1 SVRKSVDE
9 HFAGI
14 AAGPPVTRAYPTEPP
29 QTAPREATLTLEV
42 ALPVVVGGYHIPA
55 ARDADIPALQVLATI
70 LSAGESSRMHRRL
83 VRQDQLAVAAG
94 GFAEAMEDSGL
105 FLVYAVHLPD
115 RDQAQIR
122 KVLLGEI
129 ERVRSKLVDGA
140 ELAKA
145 KHQLTAAYVFGLES
159 VEGVAREL
167 GLAELIEGDWR
178 RFLDASERYDRVTA
192 EDVKRVAAKYL
203 LDNNLTFVTLKPAPP
218 KTATGGGAP

>member
-1 SVRKSVDE
+1 
-9 HFAGI
+9 
-14 AAGPPVTRAYPTEPP
+14 
-29 QTAPREATLTLEV
+29 
-42 ALPVVVGGYHIPA
+42 
-55 ARDADIPALQVLATI
+55 VLATI

-105 FLVYAVHLPD
+105 FLVYAAHLPD

-122 KVLLGEI
+122 KVLLGEVA
-129 ERVRSKLVDGA
+129 RVRTTAVEAA

-159 VEGVAREL
+159 VDGVAREL
-167 GLAELIEGDWR
+167 GLAELVEGDWH

-192 EDVKRVAAKYL
+192 GDVKRVAAKYL
-203 LDNNLTFVTLKPAPP
+203 IDSNLTFVTLKPVLP
-218 KTATGGGAP
+218 KAAVGGGAP